1 MTRLCSFADAQ
12 SCRQGGIYNAAA
24 KALTLTD
31 METFRP
37 ACSACIDHHRTE
49 TDRYDATKPL

>member
-12 SCRQGGIYNAAA
+12 SCRQGGIYNTAE

-37 ACSACIDHHRTE
+37 ACPTFIDYHRTE
-49 TDRYDATKPL
+49 RDRYEATRPL